1 MNGLARDGRQKMP
14 DHSHAFSKLEQFIR
28 EQMRM
33 SHIYQPVMLIELL
46 HCGGRAKI
54 RDIAKALLMRDESQI
69 EYYEQITKNM
79 VGRILTKNRNLT
91 ERVDDEYRLKGF
103 DDLNAEEI
111 SALVVLCRQKVD
123 EYVEKRGDRIWSHR
137 TKSEG
142 YISGTLRYEVLKR
155 AKFRCELCGT
165 SADDKALEVDHIV
178 PRNRGGLDDL
188 TNLQALCYSCNA
200 MKRDRDDTDF
210 RGVMETY
217 GLREPGCP
225 FCGVESAKIVAEN
238 RLCFAIMD
246 KFPVTERHTLII
258 PKRHVAKYF
267 ELYQPELNA
276 AQSLLSQ
283 IKWQIARADGKV
295 SGFNIG
301 VNEGISAGQTISHCH
316 VHLIPR
322 REGDVENPRGGV
334 RGVIPAKQN
343 Y

>member
-1 MNGLARDGRQKMP
+1 VKSHGMGKMLNQ
-14 DHSHAFSKLEQFIR
+14 SHAFVRLEQFIR
-28 EQMRM
+28 EKMRM

-46 HCGGRAKI
+46 QREGIAKI

-79 VGRILTKNRNLT
+79 VGRVLTKNRNLT
-91 ERVDDEYRLKGF
+91 ERVDDEYRLKDF
-103 DDLNAEEI
+103 DDLNAEEVN
-111 SALVVLCRQKVD
+111 ALVALCRQKVN
-123 EYVEKRGDRIWSHR
+123 EYVERRGDRIWSHR

-142 YISGTLRYEVLKR
+142 YISGTLRFEVLKQ
-155 AKFRCELCGT
+155 AKFRCELCGI
-165 SADDKALEVDHIV
+165 SAEEKALEVDHIV
-178 PRNRGGLDDL
+178 PRNRGGVDDL

-210 RGVMETY
+210 RGVLETY
-217 GLREPGCP
+217 GRREAGCP
-225 FCGVESAKIVAEN
+225 FCSVESAKVVAEN

-246 KFPVTERHTLII
+246 RFPVSERHTLIV

-267 ELYQPELNA
+267 ELYRPELNA
-276 AQSLLSQ
+276 TQSLLTQ
-283 IKWQIARADGKV
+283 MKQEIARADAKV
-295 SGFNIG
+295 SGFNMG

-334 RGVIPAKQN
+334 RGVIPARQK

>member
-1 MNGLARDGRQKMP
+1 
-14 DHSHAFSKLEQFIR
+14 
-28 EQMRM
+28 
-33 SHIYQPVMLIELL
+33 
-46 HCGGRAKI
+46 
-54 RDIAKALLMRDESQI
+54 MRDESQI

-111 SALVVLCRQKVD
+111 NALVVLCRQKVD
-123 EYVEKRGDRIWSHR
+123 EYVEERGDRIWSHR

-155 AKFRCELCGT
+155 AKFRCELCGI
-165 SADDKALEVDHIV
+165 SADDKALEVDHVV

-188 TNLQALCYSCNA
+188 TNLQALCYSCSA